1 MRCHLTTVR
10 MTIIYMA
17 SVGKNVKK
25 LEHLCTVSGSIK
37 LMQLLHKTVWIV
49 LSKLKIEQPCGACNH
64 VLQYSVTESCPTLL

>member
-1 MRCHLTTVR
+1 MTNYWGNANQNHNEMSPYIQLR

-37 LMQLLHKTVWIV
+37 LQLLHKTVWIV
-49 LSKLKIEQPCGACNH
+49 LSKLKIEQPCVAFSH
-64 VLQYSVTESCPTLL
+64 